1 MDVVTLSRLQFA
13 ITVGFHFIFVSI
25 NMGMAWLLVVIEA
38 LGWRR
43 KDGDVY
49 VQIAKFYSKLFGL
62 TFVVGVATGIVMEFQ
77 FGTNWAGY
85 SRFTGNVF
93 GVLLSAEVLA
103 AFFLESVF
111 LGLYL
116 FGRGRVSK
124 GVHWLSILLTAVGMT
139 LSAFWILA
147 ANSWQQ
153 TPAGH
158 IVRNGTAEMV
168 SFMDVVFNPS
178 TLFRFLHTVD
188 ATLITG
194 TFFMAGVAAYLLLQD
209 SESEHAKRTMRLALT
224 LGLIFSFL
232 QVVPFGH
239 EHAIQ
244 VAHTQPEKFAA
255 FEGIYRTRSHA
266 PLVLFGIPTA
276 DPPELKGE
284 IGIPGLLSLIT
295 FGDVDATIKGINEF
309 PADEIPPLILPFIA
323 FRMMVF
329 LGLYFILI
337 MAIGTTQLYRGRLWS
352 NRVIL
357 RILKWSLPLP
367 VLASELGWIAAEVGR
382 QPWAVYRVLKTEDA
396 VSAAL
401 SSGEVLFSLILFG
414 IVYIFI
420 GIFYIYVMRG
430 SISSLKQ

>member
-1 MDVVTLSRLQFA
+1 MDVVFLSRLQFA
-13 ITVGFHFIFVSI
+13 LTVGFHFIFVSI

-49 VQIAKFYSKLFGL
+49 VQISKFYSKLFGL
-62 TFVVGVATGIVMEFQ
+62 TFVVGIATGIVMEFQ
-77 FGTNWAGY
+77 FGTNWESY
-85 SRFTGNVF
+85 SRFTGNLF

-116 FGRGRVSK
+116 FGRERVSK
-124 GVHWLSILLTAVGMT
+124 GVHWLSILLTAAGTT

-194 TFFMAGVAAYLLLQD
+194 TFFMAGVSAYLLLQD
-209 SESEHAKRTMRLALT
+209 RESEHAKRTMRLALT
-224 LGLIFSFL
+224 LGLIFSVI

-244 VAHTQPEKFAA
+244 VAHTQPEKFAV

-266 PLVLFGIPTA
+266 PLVLFGIPTT
-276 DPPELKGE
+276 DPPELRWE

-295 FGDVDATIKGINEF
+295 FGDVDATIQGINEF

-337 MAIGTTQLYRGRLWS
+337 MAIGTTQLYRKRLWG

-367 VLASELGWIAAEVGR
+367 IAASELGWIAAEVGR
-382 QPWAVYRVLKTEDA
+382 QPWAVYRALKTEDA

-401 SSGEVLFSLILFG
+401 SSGEALFSLILFG

-430 SISSLKQ
+430 SLNSLKQ